1 MRRRL
6 SLLVVAVVAALTL
19 AGATTVLAVV
29 PFLPVRVAVVN
40 KVDFERNG
48 IEFETERKVDVLTT
62 FTSVDTTWAGSGW
75 HYHNGPVF
83 VSVTQGTLTL
93 WTTTCRK
100 ITITAGHGYI
110 ETPGHVLMAKNITP
124 GPKAEWFTSRV
135 IPYQTNGMPGVDLV
149 PVVHADCP

>member
-6 SLLVVAVVAALTL
+6 SLIVIAVVAALTL

-29 PFLPVRVAVVN
+29 AFPPIRVAVVN

-48 IEFETERKVDVLTT
+48 IEFETERKVDIITT
-62 FTSVDTTWAGSGW
+62 FSSQPSTWVGSGW

-83 VSVTQGTLTL
+83 VSVTHGALTF
-93 WTTTCRK
+93 WTSTCRK
-100 ITITAGHGYI
+100 FTITAGHGYI
-110 ETPGHVLMAKNITP
+110 ETPGRILLAKNLDSTTV
-124 GPKAEWFTSRV
+124 AEWFTSRV
-135 IPYQTNGMPGVDLV
+135 IPYQTNGLPGVDPV